1 MQVAEL
7 QQTNKGLR
15 ERIAA
20 VIEQVGD
27 AKKKLEVSES
37 ELGKTLSYA
46 ASLEQQCSEL
56 IEHLNKMKEKCD
68 LLTSKN
74 KALLDLADKY
84 RSQVEQH
91 RNALQRIE
99 QYGYEV
105 NKFQHSTRV
114 LFDAVG
120 VQFDDGTDEFG
131 STSYDVQDDTDED
144 FGEF

>member
-1 MQVAEL
+1 M
-7 QQTNKGLR
+7 
-15 ERIAA
+15 
-20 VIEQVGD
+20 GD

-91 RNALQRIE
+91 RSALQRIE

-120 VQFDDGTDEFG
+120 VQLDDGTDEFG
-131 STSYDVQDDTDED
+131 STPYEAQDDADED

>member
-1 MQVAEL
+1 M
-7 QQTNKGLR
+7 R

-120 VQFDDGTDEFG
+120 VQFDDGTDELS
-131 STSYDVQDDTDED
+131 STSYDVRDDADED